1 MLGFTIICLK
11 GEAFVISGLQKVLD
25 KVLGAV
31 QKWAKLEVK
40 VGLKSEG
47 IF

>member
-1 MLGFTIICLK
+1 MLGFAIICLK

-25 KVLGAV
+25 KITGSV

-47 IF
+47 MF